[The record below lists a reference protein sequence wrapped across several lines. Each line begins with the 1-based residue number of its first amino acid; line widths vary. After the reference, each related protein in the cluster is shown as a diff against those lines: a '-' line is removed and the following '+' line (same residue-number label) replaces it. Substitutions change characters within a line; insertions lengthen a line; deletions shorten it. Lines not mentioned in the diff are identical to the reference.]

1 MASMSYVVDVYPTEE
16 EIVRNEGELICQ
28 LCGKRFSNISAR
40 RLHAVKT
47 HRILSCESDRRIYE
61 KVRDGRPR
69 RYIYHCPVE
78 PCRKKTLRFDGMRN
92 LKQHYIRPRVQGVC
106 KVLWQKSKQNRLKKD
121 RCRRKLLG
129 PPVGC
134 MGSTKA
140 GKVHTRKTILCKCGS
155 AFALRKDLL
164 YHEKKRCLLRDRPK
178 KPTKQIGYVVS
189 LRPAEIAFKYAND
202 EIDIMYHEYPT
213 RLFLEKEKSWRQD

>member
-92 LKQHYIRPRVQGVC
+92 LKQHYIR
-106 KVLWQKSKQNRLKKD
+106 
-121 RCRRKLLG
+121 
-129 PPVGC
+129 
-134 MGSTKA
+134 
-140 GKVHTRKTILCKCGS
+140 VHTRKTILCKCGS

-178 KPTKQIGYVVS
+178 KPTK
-189 LRPAEIAFKYAND
+189 REFCAF
-202 EIDIMYHEYPT
+202 
-213 RLFLEKEKSWRQD
+213 FGV